1 MLMEQMRNE
10 PNPGIEFDRD
20 VLLGGWVAWIAWFAH
35 PLLIPQ
41 GVGAVAAAS
50 MLGIL
55 LALFK
60 FVGFLVMAGLM
71 VLILRGIGAML
82 GPIGRMLGNL
92 GHEEVP
98 RLWGCLAFCL
108 ALWWLA
114 WMLTGPVW
122 NATFA

>member
-1 MLMEQMRNE
+1 M
-10 PNPGIEFDRD
+10 
-20 VLLGGWVAWIAWFAH
+20 
-35 PLLIPQ
+35 
-41 GVGAVAAAS
+41 AAAS
-50 MLGIL
+50 MVGIL
-55 LALFK
+55 LALLK
-60 FVGFLVMAGLM
+60 FVGFLLMAGLM

-108 ALWWLA
+108 ALWWFA